1 VTQPREQV
9 TREALAKEL
18 VELHEQLLARD
29 TAFRAS
35 DERVAAIEREKEE
48 LAREMTERLDQA
60 AAEIRSL
67 SETIQAMQA
76 TRIWRLGERYWSVR
90 DGIKIL
96 LRRDK

>member
-1 VTQPREQV
+1 MTQPREEG
-9 TREALAKEL
+9 TREALTKEL

-35 DERVAAIEREKEE
+35 DERVAAIEREKQE

-60 AAEIRSL
+60 AAEIRRL
-67 SETIQAMQA
+67 SETIRAMHR

-90 DGIKIL
+90 DRTKGL
-96 LRRDK
+96 LRHNK